1 MNHVLFFFLSQV
13 VIQVLK
19 WLLMENMT
27 VNSDTKVVNGDTKV
41 VNRDT
46 WVVNH
51 VLFF

>member
-1 MNHVLFFFLSQV
+1 MNHVLFFLSQV

-19 WLLMENMT
+19 WLLMENT
-27 VNSDTKVVNGDTKV
+27 AVNSDTKVVNDDTKV